1 MSNRNKKTGIPP
13 YLFYAFY
20 MRGGTDVSAIT
31 RGNQCQIE
39 LCERQEFR
47 TCKWTIL
54 NLFSKLFSLQNAC
67 IVTLF
72 QLFIEEI
79 ATLSIGPTAE
89 HNARA
94 LFYASA
100 FIIIIDLLSCITKK
114 HCGITLRRKLERQS
128 VLVEISTIFF
138 TNPEQSFLQNFSFF
152 KSEIFV
158 LMYKFKKNTKSF
170 LMTRPTFL

>member
-1 MSNRNKKTGIPP
+1 MEINAKLNCVNGRS
-13 YLFYAFY
+13 F
-20 MRGGTDVSAIT
+20 
-31 RGNQCQIE
+31 E
-39 LCERQEFR
+39 LV
-47 TCKWTIL
+47 KWTIS

-72 QLFIEEI
+72 IEKI

-114 HCGITLRRKLERQS
+114 HCGTTLRLKLERQS
-128 VLVEISTIFF
+128 VLVEISTIFLQ
-138 TNPEQSFLQNFSFF
+138 TPSRVLQNFSFF